1 MRGTLTLI
9 TAAPPERLPA
19 RPASPERAG
28 ARRSWPRIVA
38 GYVLTMFVVV
48 TLVFALP
55 RAMPGD
61 PLARFKVVDYDTG
74 YTPSQDDIDAV
85 TRHYGF
91 DRPLIEQYVSYL
103 SRLAR
108 GDLGRSISHDTEV
121 RKLLRM
127 TVPWTLLLV
136 GTALAASTLLS
147 FVAGVAAGWGRGRAG
162 DRITTVSL
170 TVLNAV
176 PDYALAMLIFIVF
189 GAVLEMFPLAGA
201 HGNHEGL
208 GMVARVA
215 DIGRHLVLPAATLAC
230 STIGAKYL
238 IMRNTVISV
247 LGQDYIVLAR
257 AKGLPENLL
266 KYRHA
271 SRNALLPFL
280 NIVGVQVG
288 VVMGGAVFV
297 ENVFAYPGVAG
308 LLVPAVRQVD
318 YPLIEGGFLLM
329 AFVALTANLVV
340 DLVSLR
346 VDPRVRT

>member
-1 MRGTLTLI
+1 MGTATLPR
-9 TAAPPERLPA
+9 APAPQTFPA
-19 RPASPERAG
+19 RSGSPGRVG
-28 ARRSWPRIVA
+28 GRRSWPRIVA
-38 GYVLTMFVVV
+38 SYFFTLWVVV

-74 YTPSQDDIDAV
+74 YTPSQDDINAV
-85 TRHYGF
+85 TRHYGL
-91 DRPLIEQYVSYL
+91 DRPLVEQYVSYL
-103 SRLAR
+103 NRLAH
-108 GDLGRSISHDTEV
+108 GDLGRSISHDTDV

-127 TVPWTLLLV
+127 TLPWTLLLV
-136 GTALAASTLLS
+136 GTALVVSTVLS

-162 DRITTVSL
+162 DRVTTVAL
-170 TVLNAV
+170 TVLNAI

-208 GMVARVA
+208 GLGARVV
-215 DIGRHLVLPAATLAC
+215 DIGRHLALPALTLAC

-247 LGQDYIVLAR
+247 LGQDYMVLAR

-297 ENVFAYPGVAG
+297 ENMFAYPGVAG
-308 LLVPAVRQVD
+308 LLIPAVRQVD

-329 AFVALTANLVV
+329 AFVALTANLVI
-340 DLVSLR
+340 DLISLR
-346 VDPRVRT
+346 VDPRVRR